1 MASSDTRVFVGRI
14 GYDVRQRDIEDL
26 FSKYGKIVNC
36 SLKTTYGFVEFEDP
50 VDAKEAVKGLDGEKL
65 LDSTLVVEFSHGT
78 RRGGRGDDRGR
89 ERGDRYSRDDRDR
102 YKDDRYSRD
111 DRDRDRDRDRGHDR
125 DRYERRSSRRGSGKY
140 SPPYNTD
147 YRISVTN
154 LPSGCSWQDLKDHF
168 RKAGEV
174 CFSDVRRDR
183 DGREY
188 GIVEFKHY
196 DDMKE
201 AVSKFDRTKMKDN
214 TINVFIEYDKDKKN
228 DRRSPSPSRKRSRSK
243 SRGGSPSP
251 KRARENEPAKSD
263 DRREPSPAPTEAEP
277 PRKSPSPQPKDDD
290 D

>member
-1 MASSDTRVFVGRI
+1 
-14 GYDVRQRDIEDL
+14 
-26 FSKYGKIVNC
+26 
-36 SLKTTYGFVEFEDP
+36 
-50 VDAKEAVKGLDGEKL
+50 L

-78 RRGGRGDDRGR
+78 RRGGKGDDRGR
-89 ERGDRYSRDDRDR
+89 DRGDRYSRDDRDR
-102 YKDDRYSRD
+102 YRDDRYSRD
-111 DRDRDRDRDRGHDR
+111 DKDRYDRDRDRGHDR

-140 SPPYNTD
+140 SSPPYNTD

-214 TINVFIEYDKDKKN
+214 TINVFIEYNKDKKN
-228 DRRSPSPSRKRSRSK
+228 DRSPSPSRKRSRSK

-251 KRARENEPAKSD
+251 KRARENEPAKD
-263 DRREPSPAPTEAEP
+263 EKREPSPAPTEAEP